1 MVGNS
6 ADIQKMLTLNQK
18 IKDKTATK
26 IEKDEYMKLL
36 FQNGSVTKKQ
46 YNDYLQGRN
55 TEDILEAGLIIGG
68 IFLLGYALSKLIK

>member
-1 MVGNS
+1 
-6 ADIQKMLTLNQK
+6 MLTLNQK

>member
-6 ADIQKMLTLNQK
+6 EDIQKMLTLNQK

-26 IEKDEYMKLL
+26 TEKDEYMKLL
-36 FQNGSVTKKQ
+36 FQNGSVTRKQ

-68 IFLLGYALSKLIK
+68 FILLGYALSKLIR

>member
-1 MVGNS
+1 
-6 ADIQKMLTLNQK
+6 MLTLNQK

-26 IEKDEYMKLL
+26 TEKDEYMKLL
-36 FQNGSVTKKQ
+36 FQNGSVTRKQ

-68 IFLLGYALSKLIK
+68 FILLGYALSKLIR

>member
-1 MVGNS
+1 VVGNS